1 MKVINK
7 KDSEDS
13 SFSSKISQILIDIRY
28 TINYSLLENTS
39 SIPAIYNYYMR
50 RNRRAV
56 MIDQDYEHFIK
67 NIKSKTGIDLSLY
80 KEAQMKRRLTS
91 LYEKRGFSNFTEFY
105 SGLNNQ
111 RELYYE
117 FLDRMTINVSEFYR
131 NYKRWEVLEEKI
143 LPSLLERNGNLK
155 VWSAACSTGE
165 EPYTIAMI
173 LSKLMPMSKVR
184 VLATDIDEN
193 VIARAKLGLYPERSL
208 NEVPDDMKKKY
219 FKKEGTNYKV
229 SDEIMKTVT
238 FKKQNLLSD
247 PFDSQFDLI
256 VCRNVLIYFTE
267 EAKEVLYSKFSGA
280 LKRQGVFFVGS
291 TEQIFNAERFDLS
304 SVDTFFYQKR

>member
-1 MKVINK
+1 
-7 KDSEDS
+7 
-13 SFSSKISQILIDIRY
+13 
-28 TINYSLLENTS
+28 
-39 SIPAIYNYYMR
+39 
-50 RNRRAV
+50 
-56 MIDQDYEHFIK
+56 MIDQDYEQFIK

-105 SGLNNQ
+105 SGLNKQ

-143 LPSLLERNGNLK
+143 LPSLLERNSNLK

-173 LSKLMPMSKVR
+173 LSKLMPMSKVK
-184 VLATDIDEN
+184 VLATDIDDN

-219 FKKEGTNYKV
+219 LKKEGTNYKV